1 MLIPYNI
8 AKLAFH
14 FLSTKISFALTSIPG
29 PKNGY
34 WFANVKMKAMG
45 ALMPTGAGE
54 NHMGIAAISCDKII
68 TLTLLC
74 DENQLE

>member
-1 MLIPYNI
+1 MLLPYNI
-8 AKLAFH
+8 AKLAFQ
-14 FLSTKISFALTSIPG
+14 FLSTKINFVLTSAPG

-34 WFANVKMKAMG
+34 IFGNAKMIAMS
-45 ALMPTGAGE
+45 ACIPPGAGE

-74 DENQLE
+74 DEN